1 MQRPFPP
8 GLPLATA
15 LMMFPQV
22 VETIYSPALPD
33 IARGFSVTAE
43 HAGQTLSL
51 YFLAF
56 ALGVVT
62 WGRSCDQ
69 WGRRPT
75 MLAGLS
81 LYGVASLVALL
92 SPNFECLLIARM
104 LAAFGAALGSV
115 GTQTMLRDSYH
126 GEKLAR
132 IFALMGVAL
141 AASPA
146 LGMISGAVLTD
157 YSGYQGVFTC
167 LAMLAAVLLGW
178 STIMLPET
186 RPPRIASVSLTQT
199 LMMML
204 KDQDIWRTALLVALF
219 NVCLFAY
226 YQLAPFDFKRMGL
239 SNEMFGYSGMAMA
252 SGVGLGALLNHYLLK
267 AGRSSSFLVLLAA
280 LLVLI
285 GAMGVTIASTWRFIM
300 PMVLVVMA
308 YGIAI
313 PNILATAL
321 ANYADRKG
329 TAGAV
334 LGLLYYLM
342 LGIGLMMTSEI
353 QHLGEVLFCCGIGA
367 LLCAIH
373 AHLAAPRTTTS

>member
-1 MQRPFPP
+1 MQRSSIL

-33 IARGFSVTAE
+33 IARGFSITAE

-56 ALGVVT
+56 ALGVVA
-62 WGRSCDQ
+62 WGRACDQ

-81 LYGVASLVALL
+81 LYGAASLSAML
-92 SPNFECLLIARM
+92 SPDFECLLIARM
-104 LAAFGAALGSV
+104 LAAFGAAVGSV

-132 IFALMGVAL
+132 VFALMGVAL

-146 LGMISGAVLTD
+146 LGMIGGAVLTD
-157 YSGYQGVFTC
+157 YFGYQGVFTC
-167 LAMLAAVLLGW
+167 LSMLAAVLLGW

-186 RPPRIASVSLTQT
+186 RPSHVASVSLLQT
-199 LMMML
+199 LTMML
-204 KDQDIWRTALLVALF
+204 KDRSIWRTALLVALF

-239 SNEMFGYSGMAMA
+239 SNEMFGYSGVAMA
-252 SGVGLGALLNHYLLK
+252 SGVGLGAMLNHSLLR
-267 AGRSSSFLVLLAA
+267 AGWSSSHLVLLAA

-285 GAMGVTIASTWRFIM
+285 GATGVAVASTWWFIM
-300 PMVLVVMA
+300 PMILVVMA

-329 TAGAV
+329 TAGAL
-334 LGLLYYLM
+334 LGLLYYAM
-342 LGIGLMMTSEI
+342 LGVGLMMTAEI
-353 QHLGEVLFCCGIGA
+353 QRLGEVLVCCAIGT
-367 LLCAIH
+367 LLCATQ
-373 AHLAAPRTTTS
+373 AHLAASRTMAT